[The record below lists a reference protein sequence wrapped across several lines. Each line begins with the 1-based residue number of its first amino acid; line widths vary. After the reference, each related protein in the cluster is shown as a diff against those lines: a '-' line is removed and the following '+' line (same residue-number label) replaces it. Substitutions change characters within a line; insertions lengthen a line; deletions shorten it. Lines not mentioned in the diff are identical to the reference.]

1 MLKHPKIVY
10 INGHHKELYHR
21 VYFILMLG
29 DNRIEE
35 VEAEYIPPRSQT
47 GLTSGTDKEF

>member
-1 MLKHPKIVY
+1 MGIIKNFITEY
-10 INGHHKELYHR
+10 IS
-21 VYFILMLG
+21 FLMLG